1 MNAEKIQND
10 TGDQQKLIDIRVV
23 PRRKI
28 SQLQLFH
35 GFRCLCGGG
44 RAEPHTA
51 AALCVCFQNH
61 VVIRLVLSAV
71 LIARKRHQH
80 LMQTEN
86 IPLPEV
92 NIIKAQVNLIQR
104 VPVSG
109 DLRLIVVQGGTVL
122 IDDGGDT
129 LVTGNN
135 PLNSIGAFDGLYPGD
150 GLQLRK
156 NLCMLP
162 SVSACIILIYMQKV
176 KEMKGFTAY
185 NPAILYAKK
194 EIEMHRQPGFFLS
207 WPHMRKYFYSD
218 SF

>member
-1 MNAEKIQND
+1 
-10 TGDQQKLIDIRVV
+10 
-23 PRRKI
+23 
-28 SQLQLFH
+28 
-35 GFRCLCGGG
+35 
-44 RAEPHTA
+44 
-51 AALCVCFQNH
+51 
-61 VVIRLVLSAV
+61 
-71 LIARKRHQH
+71 
-80 LMQTEN
+80 MQTEN